1 MPKRLDDVAPP
12 PGPGEWRIRFATTD
26 AATDWPEMCAQ
37 FPGNAHE
44 AWNRMRHSP
53 MERTGTQKP
62 LAGPLATRQVRG
74 EELAQW
80 QIDISS
86 GARLIYAVDPAE
98 RTVWVMMAA
107 TGHPGATVAK
117 GKRSSRNR

>member
-1 MPKRLDDVAPP
+1 MPKRLDDVAPQ
-12 PGPGEWRIRFATTD
+12 PGPGEWRIRFATTA

-37 FPGNAHE
+37 SPGNAHE
-44 AWNRMRHSP
+44 AWNRMRHFP
-53 MERTGTQKP
+53 TERTSTQKP

-86 GARLIYAVDPAE
+86 GARLIYAVDPTE
-98 RTVWVMMAA
+98 RTVWVMLAA
-107 TGHPGATVAK
+107 TGHPGATLTK